1 MTKEWLARNAKA
13 PSSTIMQMPPARYA
27 ENCES
32 LQLANGYGSDNPT
45 EPKGY
50 LEPSGQPRQK

>member
-13 PSSTIMQMPPARYA
+13 PSSTIMQMPSARYA

-50 LEPSGQPRQK
+50 LDPSRQPR